1 MVYELCVCNLCMFL
15 AGFEAS
21 TLQRI
26 KQIVFYSY
34 IGVHMLPGSYIEV
47 PGQVDVVLLVAR
59 LGS

>member
-1 MVYELCVCNLCMFL
+1 MVYELSVCNLCMFL

-47 PGQVDVVLLVAR
+47 PKLT
-59 LGS
+59 SYY